1 MGDFNFDPP
10 STPKLIYNN
19 TLDTSTIQNVLLI
32 SSSVY
37 ESQLFYDS
45 ANSNT
50 FPIIY
55 SPNSDNNE
63 FILLLRNKFQ
73 NGIQRISFAF
83 HDPLNN
89 IKTFL
94 DNKPFFY
101 DNDLIENQTTFSQ
114 NFTFLTHLITEFK
127 VVNCD
132 FLACNTLQ
140 YSNWTTYFHLLNKL
154 TNVICGA
161 SNDNTGNI
169 LYGAN
174 WIMENTNENVRDI
187 YFTNSINNYASS
199 LTLIT
204 FILNSVV
211 YTPIDSSTVSVYEY
225 LQSSPLNWNLVI
237 PSTVIYGGN
246 NYNVT
251 SIGDNAFS
259 NCTTLI
265 SIIIPNSVTSIGA
278 GAFYRCSSLPS
289 ITIPNSVTTIG
300 GWAFTWCTSL
310 TSATIGSSVTSIG
323 NSAFQNCTLLTS
335 VQIDNQAAIT
345 YLGTNIF
352 NIHSVIPTNK
362 TVLFYNTAHYYFLTD
377 PIGRNIANYF
387 SSDPSNFTNS
397 SISYSSYSSPAC
409 FNEDTKIL
417 SLNKDGEEEYIPI
430 QNLRKGD
437 LVKSYLH
444 GYRKIDLIG
453 KDKMFNDPSK
463 FTRCMYL
470 FEKTDHNDLIEDLIV
485 TGGHSIL
492 VDQLTDQEQLNQST
506 VWDIQ
511 YKIDDKV
518 LLLAGFSS
526 LFKPITTQ
534 KIFTW
539 YHFTLECED
548 DDQRFGV
555 FANGV
560 LVEIPSKNQFKDFNI
575 QEI

>member
-1 MGDFNFDPP
+1 MSGDGNCTIE
-10 STPKLIYNN
+10 STVQSIG
-19 TLDTSTIQNVLLI
+19 IFAFQNVNTTLTGVDLSTATGLTSI
-32 SSSVY
+32 GNFA
-37 ESQLFYDS
+37 FYGCSALTS
-45 ANSNT
+45 AN
-50 FPIIY
+50 I
-55 SPNSDNNE
+55 
-63 FILLLRNKFQ
+63 
-73 NGIQRISFAF
+73 G
-83 HDPLNN
+83 
-89 IKTFL
+89 
-94 DNKPFFY
+94 
-101 DNDLIENQTTFSQ
+101 
-114 NFTFLTHLITEFK
+114 
-127 VVNCD
+127 
-132 FLACNTLQ
+132 
-140 YSNWTTYFHLLNKL
+140 
-154 TNVICGA
+154 
-161 SNDNTGNI
+161 
-169 LYGAN
+169 
-174 WIMENTNENVRDI
+174 
-187 YFTNSINNYASS
+187 SS
-199 LTLIT
+199 
-204 FILNSVV
+204 
-211 YTPIDSSTVSVYEY
+211 
-225 LQSSPLNWNLVI
+225 
-237 PSTVIYGGN
+237 
-246 NYNVT
+246 VT
-251 SIGDNAFS
+251 SIGDSAFFGTSLPSITIPDSVTSIGAGAFS
-259 NCTTLI
+259 NCTSLTSATIGTSVTSIGNSAFSQCTSLT
-265 SIIIPNSVTSIGA
+265 SIIIPNSVTSIGDS
-278 GAFYRCSSLPS
+278 AFYNCSSLPS
-289 ITIPNSVTTIG
+289 ITIPNFVTSIGEFAFYGCSALTSFIIPSLVTSIGNNAFESCTSLPSIIIPNSVTSLSISAFSQCTSLTSATIG
-300 GWAFTWCTSL
+300 TSVTSIGNNAFIGCTSLTSFIIPNSVTSIGDGAFYSCSAL

-323 NSAFQNCTLLTS
+323 NSAFLNCTLLTS

-387 SSDPSNFTNS
+387 SSDPSLFNS